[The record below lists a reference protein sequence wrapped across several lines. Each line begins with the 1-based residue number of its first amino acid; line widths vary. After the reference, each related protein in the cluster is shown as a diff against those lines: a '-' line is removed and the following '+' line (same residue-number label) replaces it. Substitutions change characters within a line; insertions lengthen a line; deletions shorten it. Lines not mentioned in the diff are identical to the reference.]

1 MTDIR
6 DAFRTL
12 RATPIVTA
20 VAILSLALGI
30 GANTAIFSILD
41 TLMLRTLPVKSPSRL
56 AVLGIGNSG
65 RDSWTNPIWE
75 QIRDRSDLVDGAFAY
90 SSSRF
95 NLSTTAQTDY
105 VDGFWA
111 SGRIFDV
118 LGVPAI
124 LGRTFTEADDRR
136 GGGPDGAVAVISY
149 RYWQSRYGGAA
160 DLIGQQLTID
170 RVPYTIIGVTPPEF
184 FGVAV
189 GRTFDVA
196 IPIGTEPLSRGKE
209 SILDRRST
217 WWLEVFIRV
226 KPNQTLESAAAAL
239 RGVQP
244 QIREATLP
252 PNWRPEDKAQYLTE
266 GFILTPAASGN
277 SYLRDRYRTA
287 LLTIMGV
294 VALVLLIAC
303 ANIANVLL
311 ARATARRH
319 EMSVRLA
326 LGASRGRLI
335 RQLLTESLF
344 LAACGAALAVFFAR
358 WGAKLLVRQLSTS
371 TNTVFLDIG
380 IDWRVLGFTALIAVA
395 TALLFGTAP
404 AFRASATTPNEALKE
419 HGRSVIGD
427 RRFGLANALVVIQ
440 VALSLLLVIAAG
452 LFIRTFSSLSSL
464 QLGFDRDPI
473 LVASVNAARA
483 VPEQRAPLYERLRQ
497 AAAEVP
503 GVASAAASAVTPV
516 SGSTWQYSIERVD
529 DREIANTRDER
540 SVYVNLVSPEWFQTF
555 GTRFLGGRDFNDRD
569 TKTTPHVVVVNEAF
583 ARKFMNGA
591 NPIGHHFRQPD
602 YPDRPAVDQEI
613 VGYVQ
618 DAVYRSLRAPVP
630 PTIYVPIV
638 QQAEAP
644 SGISISVRA
653 AGGSPALLT
662 KSVAAALSV
671 VDANITMSFRPLAEQ
686 VNSSLIQERI
696 VAMMSGFF
704 GGLALLLAGIGLYG
718 ITSYA
723 VSRRRTELGI
733 RMALGAGPGGVVRLV
748 LQRVAIL
755 VGIGVIAGTIASW
768 TLVRFVATLLY
779 GLEPHDTVTLA
790 GAVLLL
796 VAIGAL
802 AGWIPA
808 RRACHH
814 DPARGLRAGCVVSTR
829 YSRLAAVGGWRLSIV
844 DSRIQG
850 FDDW

>member
-12 RATPIVTA
+12 KATPIVTL

-41 TLMLRTLPVKSPSRL
+41 TLMLRTLPVKSPDRL

-75 QIRDRSDLVDGAFAY
+75 QIRGRQDLVDGAFAY
-90 SSSRF
+90 SGSRF

-149 RYWQSRYGGAA
+149 RYWQSRYSGAA
-160 DLIGQQLTID
+160 DVVGQHLTIE
-170 RVPYTIIGVTPPEF
+170 RTPYTIIGVTPPEF
-184 FGVAV
+184 FGVEV
-189 GRTFDVA
+189 GRTFDIA
-196 IPIGTEPLSRGKE
+196 IPLGSEPLVRGKE
-209 SILDRRST
+209 SALDRRSY
-217 WWLEVFIRV
+217 WWMSIFIRT
-226 KPNQTLESAAAAL
+226 KPTQTFAEATAAL

-244 QIREATLP
+244 QIRDATMP
-252 PNWRPEDKAQYLTE
+252 QNFRPEDKANYLKE
-266 GFILTPAASGN
+266 AFVLTPAATGN
-277 SYLRDRYRTA
+277 SSLRDRYRTA
-287 LLTIMGV
+287 LVTIMGV

-303 ANIANVLL
+303 ANIANLLL

-326 LGASRGRLI
+326 LGASRRRLV
-335 RQLLTESLF
+335 RQLLTESLL
-344 LAACGAALAVFFAR
+344 LAGCGALLAVFFAR
-358 WGAKLLVRQLSTS
+358 WGATLLVRQLSTS

-404 AFRASATTPNEALKE
+404 AFRASATTPSEALKE
-419 HGRSVIGD
+419 HGRSVVGD
-427 RRFGLANALVVIQ
+427 ARFGLGNLLVVVQ
-440 VALSLLLVIAAG
+440 VALSLLLIVAAG
-452 LFIRTFSSLSSL
+452 LFIRTFSSLSNV
-464 QLGFDRDPI
+464 QLGFDRNPI
-473 LVASVNAARA
+473 LVANVNAARA
-483 VPEQRAPLYERLRQ
+483 VPEERLALYERLRQ
-497 AAAEVP
+497 TAAGVP
-503 GVASAAASAVTPV
+503 GIATAAASAVTPV
-516 SGSTWQYSIERVD
+516 SGSTWQFAIERMD
-529 DREIANTRDER
+529 DREIARDDR
-540 SVYVNLVSPEWFQTF
+540 GVYVNLVSPGWFQTF

-569 TKTTPHVVVVNEAF
+569 TKAAPHVVIVNETF
-583 ARKFMNGA
+583 ARKFLNGA

-602 YPDRPAVDQEI
+602 YPDRPAFDQEI

-630 PTIYVPIV
+630 PTMYVPIA
-638 QQAEAP
+638 QHAEPP

-662 KSVAAALSV
+662 KSVAAALSAV
-671 VDANITMSFRPLAEQ
+671 HPDITMSFRPLAEQ
-686 VNSSLIQERI
+686 VNNSLIQERV

-704 GGLALLLAGIGLYG
+704 GGLAVLLAGLGLYG

-723 VSRRRTELGI
+723 VSRRRTELRI
-733 RMALGAGPGGVVRLV
+733 RMALGAGPTGVVKLV

-755 VGIGVIAGTIASW
+755 VGVGVIAGTIASW
-768 TLVRFVATLLY
+768 LLARFVATLLY
-779 GLEPHDTVTLA
+779 GLQPRDPVTLA
-790 GAVLLL
+790 AATVVLIL
-796 VAIGAL
+796 IGAL

-808 RRACHH
+808 RRASHI
-814 DPARGLRAGCVVSTR
+814 DPARVLREG
-829 YSRLAAVGGWRLSIV
+829 
-844 DSRIQG
+844 
-850 FDDW
+850 